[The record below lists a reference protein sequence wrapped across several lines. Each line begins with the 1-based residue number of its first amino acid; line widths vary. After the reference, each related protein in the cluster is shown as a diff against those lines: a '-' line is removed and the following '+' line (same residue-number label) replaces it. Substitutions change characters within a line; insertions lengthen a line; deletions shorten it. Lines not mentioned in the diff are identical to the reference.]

1 VNGPKG
7 AARSSQNRGRG
18 TSAYF
23 ERHLAIRGCDSDIT
37 GAAFAL
43 AGRKDGNEVVGAS
56 ALLIG
61 FFFSFLFSLMLVR
74 QATERRGFVAR
85 LRRFEEELDKLHEGM
100 FQPIKSTLESFTSVV
115 LARFLALESFLGFS
129 AAFLFLVSR
138 IGLPF

>member
-1 VNGPKG
+1 MDLKELLEVHKTVVEEL
-7 AARSSQNRGRG
+7 RH
-18 TSAYF
+18 TSNVIWRFAV
-23 ERHLAIRGCDSDIT
+23 AIAT
-37 GAAFAL
+37 LQGAAFAL

-61 FFFSFLFSLMLVR
+61 FFFSFLFSLMLVL
-74 QATERRGFVAR
+74 QATESRGFVAR

>member
-1 VNGPKG
+1 MDLKELLEVHKTVVEEL
-7 AARSSQNRGRG
+7 RH
-18 TSAYF
+18 TSNVIWRFAV
-23 ERHLAIRGCDSDIT
+23 AIAT
-37 GAAFAL
+37 LQGAAFAL
-43 AGRKDGNEVVGAS
+43 AGRKDANEVVGAS

-61 FFFSFLFSLMLVR
+61 FFLSFLFSLMLVR